1 MFNKSIRLFS
11 VILAVILAVMTL
23 PLYAFAMED
32 ATVPGGENQETV
44 ESENPT
50 NILPGEI
57 YEETSLREE
66 NVKHIHLQDGSYLAV
81 TYASPVHYLD
91 DDGQWQEIDSRLSL
105 IGGEFSTSDARIKF
119 AKKITGNE
127 NLFTLHNGNAKLTF
141 SLVGAIKGTDGTVVP
156 NVFDDDPDPINKLT
170 DLGRLS
176 STMRYENILDGVD
189 LEYIT
194 SAGAV
199 KENLIVKEPSG
210 ICEYS
215 FRMKL
220 NNLTALL
227 NEDGSVSLL
236 NTDGDTVY
244 YIPAPYV
251 YDNAGAVADGAYYTL
266 TGSGNTLTLT
276 VHLPKDYMNSP
287 DRAYPVTVD
296 PAINGAYGEFSDT
309 YIIEN
314 LSKASHGASD
324 TLRTGTTSSGGTHI
338 IYWKQNQL
346 PTLPQGAQVTDA
358 KLSLYFKDSGG
369 RINISDTELALGI
382 YRVSEDW
389 TESLNWNAY
398 SAQNMGKIAELQDF
412 TVIDSISSVGS
423 YINWTI
429 SDLVRSWYGGTSNY
443 GVAIKPIGGTARNL
457 DFASSDAPGNRPR
470 FAIQYK
476 VVNGLEDYWSYSS
489 HGAAN
494 AGTGHVNLATGEL
507 SFVFPTVSSGENLF
521 GYQLSLVYNQS
532 KNSLETAPIANTL
545 TDYRLTCQET
555 ITEYTYLSESG
566 VTTTAYIW
574 TDGDGTSHY
583 LLPGGDGKY
592 FDEDGLGLTLQKQSN
607 STFLLTDKNN
617 TKRYFSPDG
626 CLTKI
631 TDKIGNKIAF
641 AYSTRNNRK
650 VVIRIHITPAG
661 ASTIST
667 IQLTYNDSGMV
678 ETINNPTTSETVT
691 FRYSDISGSKV
702 LSSIGYSR
710 VVKDDMGTTR
720 TYSRSCSIRYEN
732 NRRIRSV
739 YDSKAWYGLSYTY
752 DATGRVSK
760 VTENGGSE
768 SGQSVGYTYGN
779 GYTEIRTAGKDDE
792 YGSADDLISHYT
804 FDDQLRCISQYT
816 TNVDRNMIYGATRG
830 RYEDASENRALENK
844 LSESFVTGNTGIN
857 YLLNG
862 SFELGSLNYWDTYCV
877 TLSKF
882 PDTGYFGGEYC
893 AEVTV
898 SDSAYLLQYV
908 QLSKGTY
915 TFSFNIESALPGS
928 NPDGVTIEASY
939 PAPNGENQRVSVTKK
954 SRADNYYTV
963 SFDVDTDTNGM
974 IGLFFSKSGT
984 DSAVFHVDN
993 VVLEKNL
1000 GSSGNNLV
1008 SCGDFAVHTTKKH
1021 GSSGWTLGDF
1031 WCEADLPDFALGY
1044 NDFNRDDP
1052 AFPNVLVIE
1061 GEAGLR
1067 GEFVQTIVSND
1078 TGSARYKGRKLLV
1091 SGFGK
1096 ADLVSTNHD
1105 SRFGLKM
1112 TVNYVANSDGTV
1124 PAPAEY
1130 YVPFDRGTNDW
1141 QFVSDVFTVPDEDGI
1156 QSITVSVV
1164 YDHQVGSA
1172 MFTDISVQLYSENAY
1187 YTYAEQYKYNI
1198 YGDLIYKVSGND
1210 KYWYFYKD
1218 VNGISKLAKS
1228 VKNASDWLVYS
1239 YNDSDGT
1246 VKSVSSYYQFVA
1258 GVSYSYGEKPYSE
1271 IVGAVPSSF
1280 SDDNRRYIKEYT
1292 YNTTGQCTSEKTST
1306 SDGITKTSSTYVEN
1320 TSSAAYG
1327 SISTSTDERG
1337 KITRYYYDTA
1347 TGNVSFTVAPD
1358 GTAKVY
1364 TYDGFGNLIG
1374 VKTAVYNMVELTETN
1389 LAPVK
1394 YEYSATGLLDSVITD
1409 TTQYKFSYNVFGQ
1422 MEGVS
1427 VGSSPHSEA
1436 TSETTS
1442 GTTSETDFTP
1452 LVDYIIN
1459 GANGKVSK
1467 MRYGNGAEVRYVYDT
1482 LDRVSEVWYAESATA
1497 DEVKM
1502 YTYAYDAAGRLVR
1515 YTDHTRNEQYTY
1527 LYTPTGLLRSTQISD
1542 LGEAH
1547 TYRTNWCRYDKENRI
1562 EEQRYSFEFGA
1573 QRAASGLYTFTY
1585 SFGYYEQDESH
1596 HQDEYLNAVTA
1607 SADGAGKQYH
1617 ATIRRDDLMRLSGKT
1632 INLRDAGNHS
1642 AFVTNEIT
1650 YTYLDGANGSTTGL
1664 VKSYQTLIN
1673 GSGTTYNLTYDH
1685 NGNIATVSLGNYL
1698 IARYAYDDLGQLVRE
1713 DNREKNYTYYYTY
1726 DKAGNILYKEAFQ
1739 LTINEGD
1746 SLSGKTPIY
1755 TNVYAYGNA
1764 NWGDLL
1770 TSYKGHTIT
1779 YDAIGNPLTYYGRT
1793 AYTFTWKNG
1802 RQLATA
1808 TANGKTLSFTY
1819 DDQGMRLTKTVDG
1832 VTHTYSLDG
1841 DRIVAEEWGNQ
1852 LLVYFYDDAGLPMGM
1867 MYRNS
1872 SYADKQFD
1880 YYLYEKDVFGN
1891 IIAIYNANGT
1901 KVASYCYDAWGNCT
1915 VLTNVNGIGTM
1926 NPFRYRG
1933 YYLDTETNLYYL
1945 QSRYYDSYTGRFI
1958 NADDVSNLG
1967 IGDEL
1972 LSYNLFSYCA
1982 NNPVMGYDPTGTF
1995 NWGKLAAI
2003 VCVAAVITASVVLT
2017 VATFG
2022 AGSVAGTIA
2031 ISSAITIAAK
2041 TTEVAALQIKKS
2053 KQDGDSAQDI
2063 VGDVIDSIFDNG
2075 ASEIGLLPIT
2085 KTAGYLSGFFNQS
2098 MPFQDTL
2105 ELMKLD
2111 GFNARNFMSSA
2122 GGEMLY
2128 RLKNPMEF
2136 LSMSA
2141 STYSSILS
2149 YGFAAYNVGNAIYSC
2164 FTNDPVKR
2172 AKQRN
2177 YTLR

>member
-1 MFNKSIRLFS
+1 MKKIGLRSLS
-11 VILAVILAVMTL
+11 VFLAVLMILFAFPLQVIAAELQNQTPVGDTAASGEAVTST
-23 PLYAFAMED
+23 PI
-32 ATVPGGENQETV
+32 PGV
-44 ESENPT
+44 D
-50 NILPGEI
+50 
-57 YEETSLREE
+57 YEVTALREE
-66 NVKHIHLQDGSYLAV
+66 NVKHFHLTDGSYVAV
-81 TYASPVHYLD
+81 SYDVPVHYAD
-91 DDGQWQEIDSRLSL
+91 ESGDWQDIDNRLADS
-105 IGGEFSTSDARIKF
+105 GSDFTTRDARVKF
-119 AKKITGNE
+119 AKKITGNGE
-127 NLFTLHNGNAKLTF
+127 LFTIHDGNRRLSF
-141 SLVGAIKGTDGTVVP
+141 SLVGALKKTVGTVEDNGDSDTGADTVQKWMELKHLSSSIIYRDILPGTDVEYLL
-156 NVFDDDPDPINKLT
+156 DA
-170 DLGRLS
+170 GR
-176 STMRYENILDGVD
+176 MKENIIVREAAA
-189 LEYIT
+189 EYRYVFELT
-194 SAGAV
+194 LNHLSAR
-199 KENLIVKEPSG
+199 S
-210 ICEYS
+210 
-215 FRMKL
+215 
-220 NNLTALL
+220 
-227 NEDGSVSLL
+227 NEDGSISV
-236 NTDGDTVY
+236 TDPESGETVY
-244 YIPAPYV
+244 YLPAPVV
-251 YDNAGAVADGAYYTL
+251 YDAAGAYSYDAVSYTL
-266 TGSGNTLTLT
+266 SEGKDNKLTLTLEADPAW
-276 VHLPKDYMNSP
+276 VNAPE
-287 DRAYPVTVD
+287 RVFPVTVD
-296 PAINGAYGEFSDT
+296 PTINGAYSEFSDT
-309 YIIEN
+309 YISEKPPK
-314 LSKASHGASD
+314 SVHGVAD
-324 TLRTGTTSSGGTHI
+324 TLRTGITSSGGTHI

-346 PTLPQGAQVTDA
+346 PTLPKGAQVTDA
-358 KLSLYFKDSGG
+358 KLSLYFKDSDGP
-369 RINISDTELALGI
+369 INISDTELALGI

-398 SAQNMGKIAELQDF
+398 SDQNMGKIAELQDF
-412 TVIDSISSVGS
+412 TVIDSLSSVGS

-521 GYQLSLVYNQS
+521 GYQLGLVYNQS
-532 KNSLETAPIANTL
+532 KINGADAPIANTL

-555 ITEYTYLSESG
+555 VTAYTYLSESG
-566 VTTTAYIW
+566 TETTAYIW
-574 TDGDGTSHY
+574 TDGDGTAHY

-592 FDEDGLGLTLQKQSN
+592 LDEDGLGLTLQKQSD

-617 TKRYFSPDG
+617 TKRYFNTSGYLDRMR
-626 CLTKI
+626 
-631 TDKIGNKIAF
+631 DKIGN
-641 AYSTRNNRK
+641 R
-650 VVIRIHITPAG
+650 VVFTYTTVNGYKSVSGINIYPAG
-661 ASTIST
+661 SSKAIST
-667 IQLTYNDSGMV
+667 LSLTYESSGV
-678 ETINNPTTSETVT
+678 LKTVKNEKTSETVT
-691 FRYSDISGSKV
+691 FEYDGAGGT
-702 LSSIGYSR
+702 SITL
-710 VVKDDMGTTR
+710 DQA
-720 TYSRSCSIRYEN
+720 TYSRQVSGNPTPYTRSYTVEYELG
-732 NRRIRSV
+732 RRIKTV
-739 YDSKAWYGLSYTY
+739 YDAQAEYGLSYTY
-752 DATGRVSK
+752 DTAGRVSK
-760 VTENGGSE
+760 VTEVGGVKKAP
-768 SGQSVGYTYGN
+768 GQSVGYTYGS
-779 GYTEIRTAGKDDE
+779 GYTEIRTAGKDDK
-792 YGSADDLISHYT
+792 YGTTDDLISHYT
-804 FDDQLRCISQYT
+804 FDNQLRCVSQYT
-816 TNVDRNMIYGATRG
+816 TNADRNMIYGATRG

-844 LSESFVTGNTGIN
+844 LSESFVTGNTGLN

-877 TLSKF
+877 TLSEF

-893 AEVTV
+893 AQVTV
-898 SDSAYLLQYV
+898 SNSAYLLQYV

-915 TFSFNIESALPGS
+915 TLSFNIESALPES

-939 PAPNGENQRVSVTKK
+939 PARNGENQRVSVTKK
-954 SRADNYYTV
+954 FPEDNYYTV
-963 SFDVDTDTNGM
+963 SFTVDTDTNGM

-1078 TGSARYKGRKLLV
+1078 TGSARYKGCKLLV

-1096 ADLVSTNHD
+1096 ADHISANEN

-1124 PAPAEY
+1124 PTPAEY
-1130 YVPFDRGTNDW
+1130 YVPFDRGTSDW
-1141 QFVSDVFTVPDEDGI
+1141 QFVSDVFTVPEEDGI

-1164 YDHQVGSA
+1164 YDYQIGTA
-1172 MFTDISVQLYSENAY
+1172 MFTDISVQLYSENPNY
-1187 YTYAEQYKYNI
+1187 IYAEQYKYNNN
-1198 YGDLIYKVSGND
+1198 GDLIYKSDGTD
-1210 KYWYFYKD
+1210 EYWYFYKY
-1218 VNGISKLAKS
+1218 VNGIPKLEKS

-1246 VKSVSSYYQFVA
+1246 VKSVSSYYKFVA

-1327 SISTSTDERG
+1327 SVSTSTDERG

-1389 LAPVK
+1389 LAPVNYK
-1394 YEYSATGLLDSVITD
+1394 YNTEGLLDSVTTD
-1409 TTQYKFSYNVFGQ
+1409 TTKYTFSYNVFGQ
-1422 MEGVS
+1422 MEDIS
-1427 VGSSPHSEA
+1427 VGS
-1436 TSETTS
+1436 TT
-1442 GTTSETDFTP
+1442 
-1452 LVDYIIN
+1452 LVDYILN
-1459 GANGKVSK
+1459 DNNGKVSE
-1467 MRYGNGAEVRYVYDT
+1467 MRYGNGASVRYVYDT

-1527 LYTPTGLLRSTQISD
+1527 LYTPTGLLHSTQISD
-1542 LGEAH
+1542 LGEAY
-1547 TYRTNWCRYDKENRI
+1547 TYRTNQYRYDEKNRVV
-1562 EEQRYSFEFGA
+1562 EKYSSFEFANHGSA
-1573 QRAASGLYTFTY
+1573 NGFYTFAY
-1585 SFGYYEQDESH
+1585 SYGYDPTDQYVSTISA
-1596 HQDEYLNAVTA
+1596 NAL
-1607 SADGAGKQYH
+1607 ADKGYH
-1617 ATIRRDDLMRLSGKT
+1617 ATILRDDLMRLSGKT
-1632 INLRDAGNHS
+1632 FVLRDLKTPENL
-1642 AFVTNEIT
+1642 VTNQVT

-1685 NGNIATVSLGNYL
+1685 NGNITSVSRGNYL
-1698 IARYAYDDLGQLVRE
+1698 IVRYAYDDLGQMVRE

-1726 DKAGNILYKEAFQ
+1726 DKAGNILYKEAF
-1739 LTINEGD
+1739 
-1746 SLSGKTPIY
+1746 SLMMNGEDLSDKTPVY
-1755 TNVYAYGNA
+1755 TNVYTYGNA

-1819 DDQGMRLTKTVDG
+1819 NDQGMRLTKTVDG

-1852 LLVYFYDDAGLPMGM
+1852 LLVYFYDDDGLPMGM

-1891 IIAIYNANGT
+1891 IIAIYNASGT
-1901 KVASYCYDAWGNCT
+1901 KVVSYCYDAWGNCT
-1915 VLTNVNGIGTM
+1915 VLTNTNGIGTM

-1945 QSRYYDSYTGRFI
+1945 QSRYYDAYTGRFI
-1958 NADDVSNLG
+1958 NADDAGNLG